1 MTERR
6 VARKN
11 VTKQMVYAGM
21 AARAVGQV
29 KEKEEG
35 DGVVA
40 TSKYCIKVIED
51 DEDGEDEN
59 EDEDEEENGLETEAQ
74 GNGDDLD
81 AFKALSKSLSSSPT
95 QPRSALSQVAA
106 HVALSS
112 RSYPARSPASKQPA
126 KQKLSPLLYVA
137 RHGEPRHGGP
147 NLRQRTQFCI
157 FFTMCSPPAL
167 ASASPTL
174 HWARIRQCIHKGA
187 W

>member
-1 MTERR
+1 MRARDLKAQMTERR
-6 VARKN
+6 VVRKN
-11 VTKQMVYAGM
+11 VTKQMVYARM

-35 DGVVA
+35 DGVLA
-40 TSKYCIKVIED
+40 TSKYCTKVIED
-51 DEDGEDEN
+51 DED
-59 EDEDEEENGLETEAQ
+59 DEEEN
-74 GNGDDLD
+74 
-81 AFKALSKSLSSSPT
+81 
-95 QPRSALSQVAA
+95 
-106 HVALSS
+106 
-112 RSYPARSPASKQPA
+112 KQPG

-174 HWARIRQCIHKGA
+174 HGPEYDSVSIKEQGKQDEDGEGEP
-187 W
+187 